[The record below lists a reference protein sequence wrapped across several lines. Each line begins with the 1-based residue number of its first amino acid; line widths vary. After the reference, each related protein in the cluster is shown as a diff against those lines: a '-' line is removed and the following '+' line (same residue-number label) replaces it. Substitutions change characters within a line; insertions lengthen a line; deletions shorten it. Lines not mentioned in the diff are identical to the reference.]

1 MDDGGGRADDGA
13 GESLVH
19 PPSILCQ
26 PSILPSRRGK
36 RAAQI
41 AHAPFFLAGRTSP
54 CIENNVPP
62 RGAPASHPGAPLLP
76 SGGSNSIPSAA
87 ASFLPSS
94 KPRRAHAGRVRTLLV
109 EKQLGAPPPWPAHGA
124 ARTRGLRG
132 VPMDPL
138 RAGASHT
145 NRPSPNEDKKGFAS
159 ADPRGRF
166 RAHQRAPG
174 ASLLLPFETRHYP
187 ARLVLRPLL
196 VDHEI

>member
-1 MDDGGGRADDGA
+1 MARA
-13 GESLVH
+13 
-19 PPSILCQ
+19 
-26 PSILPSRRGK
+26 R
-36 RAAQI
+36 
-41 AHAPFFLAGRTSP
+41 
-54 CIENNVPP
+54 
-62 RGAPASHPGAPLLP
+62 
-76 SGGSNSIPSAA
+76 
-87 ASFLPSS
+87 
-94 KPRRAHAGRVRTLLV
+94 RRAN
-109 EKQLGAPPPWPAHGA
+109 P
-124 ARTRGLRG
+124 GLRG